1 MRTLLPELKRVFK
14 IAPLGIALVLIL
26 DVLEI
31 TLVSLKPVVI
41 GSCIDTLFER
51 KYFWLYILI
60 ALQLLLI
67 LARFVNKTADT
78 RVYERIIKDESD
90 TYYETAI
97 QTIGNDST
105 ISSRLNLVDEIP
117 SFFDVELISIIDV
130 VGQIVVSLIFIYFYS
145 GLILFLSAVIVSAL
159 ICFLTKGLHR
169 EIAESNVKLQNY
181 DEVREEIISSR
192 SKQRFRDFT
201 AEILNLSVRRSDL
214 DARAYLWTD
223 VLQAGLLVFVIVF
236 TINAGGYTTGQLF
249 SVITYTLML
258 NECVS
263 EINEI
268 RVRMHDLTDTV
279 ARLKKG
285 GSEL

>member
-31 TLVSLKPVVI
+31 VLVSLRPVVI

-97 QTIGNDST
+97 QTIGNDSA
-105 ISSRLNLVDEIP
+105 ISSRRCWPNR
-117 SFFDVELISIIDV
+117 
-130 VGQIVVSLIFIYFYS
+130 SLPYLY
-145 GLILFLSAVIVSAL
+145 LFLFWIDPVPISCYSF
-159 ICFLTKGLHR
+159 CFDMLSYKGFAQRNSR
-169 EIAESNVKLQNY
+169 EQ
-181 DEVREEIISSR
+181 
-192 SKQRFRDFT
+192 
-201 AEILNLSVRRSDL
+201 
-214 DARAYLWTD
+214 
-223 VLQAGLLVFVIVF
+223 
-236 TINAGGYTTGQLF
+236 
-249 SVITYTLML
+249 
-258 NECVS
+258 C
-263 EINEI
+263 
-268 RVRMHDLTDTV
+268 
-279 ARLKKG
+279 
-285 GSEL
+285 